1 MHIIHRV
8 YLSVQFVRVTGT
20 TDPAEIYQ
28 IMTKKWGLAPQHLV
42 VGLVGG
48 DEVSQMKPWLKDTVR
63 KGLVKAAQST
73 GIKCF
78 PLKYKNVKKICILTS
93 DP

>member
-28 IMTKKWGLAPQHLV
+28 IMTKQWGLAPPHLV

-48 DEVSQMKPWLKDTVR
+48 DEVAQMKPWLRDTVR

-73 GIKCF
+73 GIKYT
-78 PLKYKNVKKICILTS
+78 PLKYKKKKRIMTS
-93 DP
+93 DH